1 MLPTTRYALLL
12 IGLTTPALF
21 AQDLDS
27 LDPTI
32 VDAERVEDDP
42 AAVSVLS
49 RNSLDLFQTESFS
62 GLSGLVPGFHVVAA
76 DSRGYGQVVAMR
88 GSTNTLFFGPP
99 ALGMTVDDLPL
110 GDAYTYPSELLALEE
125 VRVHRGP
132 HGPYFGRNAP
142 AGMVELRTPSMTD
155 TFQNSLEAEYG
166 SYNRFALRGTSS
178 GPIGEHFGY
187 SVQLFHDQRDGF
199 IRNPLLGTETDDRQ
213 ATGGLFNLY
222 WRPDD
227 DTELRFRL
235 FAEKIEDGSQRL
247 SRLDSPDPFTVFSDN
262 PGVTDL
268 ERYQL
273 SLHTRKSLNAGTLET
288 IHGYQTWELNP
299 STVDL
304 DLSNRMMPSPVFSGL
319 PIPADAR
326 SAIYQTQ
333 DLISNEI
340 RFSSP
345 EEDTV
350 RWQAGLFQMWIDN
363 SGVTR
368 RSTLLPFGP
377 GGFFVPV
384 LGEDNSFNIEQLNL
398 AAYGNVAW
406 DITDDLTLDAGL
418 RVDYHESE
426 IKRIQNATA
435 PVPGVT
441 PVFGKQDDVF
451 VSPVLGL
458 TYSINPSVD
467 LFFRSSIG
475 NKPAGFTAYSN
486 NPLYTSFD
494 RETNW
499 SNEIGLEYDCPAYNL
514 RFGIRGFW
522 DQIDDYQLNQGIP
535 RTTDFVILNADEVTS
550 RGVEIDGAWAP
561 IDGLTFRGTFGY
573 VDAQFDRFTDPF
585 TSANLKGRDVPFVP
599 EYTGSFG
606 VRYDFQSGFYAQT
619 SVRAAGQTKFDA
631 ANSAA
636 FTEGAYITWDAE
648 IGYITEHFSVALYGR
663 NLMDEEYYTFIN
675 PQIAAGSPGDP
686 QQFGIRVRTTF

>member
-1 MLPTTRYALLL
+1 MPQSKRQALVLLGLTAPALL
-12 IGLTTPALF
+12 

-32 VDAERVEDDP
+32 VDTERVTDDP
-42 AAVSVLS
+42 AAVSVLT
-49 RNSLDLFQTESFS
+49 RDSLDLFQTESFS
-62 GLSGLVPGFHVVAA
+62 DLSGLVPGFHVVAA

-99 ALGMTVDDLPL
+99 ALGMTIDDLPM
-110 GDAYTYPSELLALEE
+110 GDAYSYPSELLQLEE

-142 AGMVELRTPSMTD
+142 AGMVEMRTPGFSD
-155 TFQNSLEAEYG
+155 VFQNSLEAEYG
-166 SYNRFALRGTSS
+166 SYNRFAIRGASS
-178 GPIGEHFGY
+178 GPIGENFGY

-199 IRNPLLGTETDDRQ
+199 IRNPFLGTETDDRQ

-227 DTELRFRL
+227 DTELRLRF
-235 FAEKIEDGSQRL
+235 FAEKIDDGSQRL

-273 SLHTRKSLNAGTLET
+273 SLHTRKTFNTGTLET

-304 DLSNRMMPSPVFSGL
+304 DLSNRMMPSPAFSGF

-333 DLISNEI
+333 DLFSNEV

-345 EEDTV
+345 EEDSV
-350 RWQAGLFQMWIDN
+350 RWQTGLFQMWIDN
-363 SGVTR
+363 SGLTR
-368 RSTLLPFGP
+368 RSTQLPFPPIGT
-377 GGFFVPV
+377 FFPV
-384 LGEDNSFNIEQLNL
+384 LAEDNTFSIEQLNF
-398 AAYGNVAW
+398 AGYGNVAW
-406 DITDDLTLDAGL
+406 DITDQLTLDAGL
-418 RVDYHESE
+418 RVDYHESK
-426 IKRIQNATA
+426 IDRVQNAAA

-441 PVFGKQDDVF
+441 PIRGKQDDWF

-458 TYSINPSVD
+458 TYAVAPSVD
-467 LFFRSSIG
+467 LFYRSSIG
-475 NKPAGFTAYSN
+475 NKPAGYSAYSN
-486 NPLYTSFD
+486 NPVYAEFD

-522 DQIDDYQLNQGIP
+522 DQIDDYQLNQSVP
-535 RTTDFVILNADEVTS
+535 RTTDFVVLNADEVTS
-550 RGVEIDGAWAP
+550 RGIEIDGAWAP
-561 IDGLTFRGTFGY
+561 VEGLTFRGSFGY
-573 VDAQFDRFTDPF
+573 VDAEFDRFVDPL
-585 TSANLKGRDVPFVP
+585 TGANLSGNKVPFVP
-599 EYTGSFG
+599 EFTGSFG
-606 VRYDFQSGFYAQT
+606 ARYDFQSGFYAQT
-619 SVRAAGQTKFDA
+619 SVRAAGRTRFDS
-631 ANSAA
+631 ANTSA
-636 FTEGAYITWDAE
+636 FTEDAYVTWDAE
-648 IGYITEHFSVALYGR
+648 IGYIAENFSVALYGR
-663 NLMDEEYYTFIN
+663 NLLDEEYYTFIN
-675 PQIAAGSPGDP
+675 PQILAGSPGDP